1 MPRDALAAR
10 LLQTFLTELDDQVG
24 VLESDLL
31 AMERQGS
38 AGDTERLSR
47 VFRVAHTLK
56 GAARVAHVPQ
66 VESVCHAMESRLADA
81 RASKRALSEQEIAL
95 LLATVDALAGAGT
108 RLRAGEPVDQQ
119 TLGALERR
127 LGGAVADGGD
137 GAPRPSARGE
147 GLGEGLGDGRGVP
160 SGESHRATAGGDPES
175 SASPSSSSSATPTGA
190 ARRNQAAEQAPT
202 TGETPAAAAP
212 APHAPQ
218 TPQALRI
225 DAARLD
231 DLLHAAGQLAVTV
244 ARSDE
249 QPETLEELAS
259 DAERWLARW
268 RRGAPRLR
276 QALVRAGAT
285 GERQLLDQFEAQLRQ
300 FTLLLGRVA
309 VAVRGDSRALHRASA
324 EMTDEVHR
332 LRLRPFAEAVEA
344 LPRVVRDVAAAGSK
358 RVRLELEGT
367 DVEADRAVLD
377 ALREALL
384 HLVRNAVDHGIE
396 PPAERERLGKPAEGT
411 VRVAAEVRGGA
422 VRVTVA
428 DDGRGLDRD
437 AVSEQLAARGLP
449 VPESDDELV
458 DILFQGGF
466 TTRREATAISGRG
479 VGLDVVKSALERA
492 RGVVRVRWTAGV
504 GTSFMLETPLTL
516 ATQRAVIVA
525 AGQQQLAIP
534 SRTIERLLRVDPA
547 DVRESGGRRLLPT
560 PDGPVPLVS
569 LARLLGPPL
578 VERPAAGRR
587 PTVLLSVA
595 ERRLGITVDRF
606 VDECELVVRPLER
619 RGGGELAAVAGAA
632 ILADGRIALVLN
644 SGALVAAGLGRQR
657 AAAPDAAAEAPAAE
671 PPAAPRLLVV
681 DDSITTRTLEQSV
694 LEAAGYEVVTAV
706 DGADAWR
713 LLQERGADL
722 VLTDVEMPRMDGF
735 TLCET
740 IRASRRF
747 AQLPVVLVTSL
758 EAPEQRERGLEAG
771 ADAYVVK
778 SGFDQEAL
786 LATVRDL
793 LDRGGARE

>member
-10 LLQTFLTELDDQVG
+10 LLQTFLTELDDQLG
-24 VLESDLL
+24 VLEADLL

-38 AGDTERLSR
+38 TGDAERLNR

-56 GAARVAHVPQ
+56 GAARVANVPQ
-66 VESVCHAMESRLADA
+66 VEAVCHAIESRLADA
-81 RASKRALSEQEIAL
+81 RSGGRALSEQEIAL

-127 LGGAVADGGD
+127 LGSAVVEEEA
-137 GAPRPSARGE
+137 APRPAARGAA
-147 GLGEGLGDGRGVP
+147 GDTAERGTVTSATADAPP
-160 SGESHRATAGGDPES
+160 SDASAKRATPADSVE
-175 SASPSSSSSATPTGA
+175 
-190 ARRNQAAEQAPT
+190 RD
-202 TGETPAAAAP
+202 GETEHAPSVTDPAAIATVTAP
-212 APHAPQ
+212 AQ
-218 TPQALRI
+218 QSLRI
-225 DAARLD
+225 EASRLD

-244 ARSDE
+244 ARADE
-249 QPETLEELAS
+249 QPDTLEELAS

-285 GERQLLDQFEAQLRQ
+285 AERQLLDQFEAQLRR
-300 FTLLLGRVA
+300 FTLELGRVS
-309 VAVRGDSRALHRASA
+309 VAVRGDARALHRASA

-344 LPRVVRDVAAAGSK
+344 LPRAVRDVAAASGK

-396 PPAERERLGKPAEGT
+396 APAERERAGKPAEGT

-428 DDGRGLDRD
+428 DDGSGLDRE

-449 VPESDDELV
+449 VPESDEELV
-458 DILFQGGF
+458 DVLFQGGF
-466 TTRREATAISGRG
+466 STRREATAISGRG
-479 VGLDVVKSALERA
+479 VGLDVVKAAIERA

-504 GTSFMLETPLTL
+504 GTTFVLETPLTL
-516 ATQRAVIVA
+516 ATQRAVIVGV
-525 AGQQQLAIP
+525 GQQQLAIP
-534 SRTIERLLRVDPA
+534 SRAIERLLRLDPA

-578 VERPAAGRR
+578 AERPATGRR

-595 ERRLGITVDRF
+595 ERRLAVTVDRF

-619 RGGGELAAVAGAA
+619 RGGGALTTVAGAA

-644 SGALVAAGLGRQR
+644 PAALVAAGLGRQR
-657 AAAPDAAAEAPAAE
+657 AAAPDTSSEAPAVE
-671 PPAAPRLLVV
+671 ETPATPRLLVV

-706 DGADAWR
+706 DGADGWR

-758 EAPEQRERGLEAG
+758 EAPEHRERGLAAG

-786 LATVRDL
+786 LATVRAL
-793 LDRGGARE
+793 LDRAGADE